1 MTPSVFYLVPDLM
14 SPWSGIARY
23 GRMVCHALLE
33 EGMSLT
39 VVARVDPPASSD
51 SGFESSMTYWPCDGS
66 APAFIRRAL
75 TGAFQQRPAF
85 LLVGHVNFAPLGWL
99 LAKLVGA
106 RLVTFIYGIDVF
118 RPLSPWRRW
127 ALQRSDLI
135 MSISRF
141 TAQRAADVNRA
152 PSSRMRILHNCIDP
166 GFLQPLQVAGHKS
179 GLSMLTVGRL
189 SLAEQYKGQDL
200 VIRAMPALLLRFP
213 ELVYHVVGDGDWRPA
228 LEKLAQQQGV
238 AEAVRFHGIV
248 SEKELRYRYSEA
260 TLFIMPSRA
269 EGFGF
274 VFLEAMVHGLPVI
287 AGNMDAS
294 PEVVTDGETGILVDP
309 TSVDSIVAATTR
321 LLSDE
326 TLRRQMGRNGQERVL
341 RKFDP
346 AGFRSSLMA
355 YLAELG
361 S

>member
-1 MTPSVFYLVPDLM
+1 MTLPVLYLVPDLM

-33 EGMSLT
+33 EGTPLT
-39 VVARVDPPASSD
+39 VVARVDPPAAGD
-51 SGFESSMTYWPCDGS
+51 SGVESRMTYWPCDGS
-66 APAFIRRAL
+66 VRAFIQRSLA
-75 TGAFQQRPAF
+75 GAFQQRPAF
-85 LLVGHVNFAPLGWL
+85 LLAGHANFAPLGWL
-99 LAKLVGA
+99 LAGLVGA

-135 MSISRF
+135 ISISRF
-141 TAQRAADVNRA
+141 TAQQAAEINRA
-152 PSSRMRILHNCIDP
+152 PSKKMRILHNCIDP
-166 GFLQPLQVAGHKS
+166 GFLQPFQAAGQES
-179 GLSMLTVGRL
+179 GLSMLTVGRV
-189 SLAEQYKGQDL
+189 SLAEQYKGQDQ
-200 VIRAMPALLLRFP
+200 VIQAMPALLSRFP
-213 ELVYHVVGDGDWRPA
+213 ELLYHVVGDGDWRPA

-238 AEAVRFHGIV
+238 SGAVRFHGVV
-248 SEKELRYRYSEA
+248 SEKELRHRYSEA

-294 PEVVTDGETGILVDP
+294 PEVVMDGETGILVDP
-309 TSVDSIVAATTR
+309 TSVGSIVAASTR
-321 LLSDE
+321 LLADE

-341 RKFDP
+341 KEFGP
-346 AGFRSSLMA
+346 AGFRSSLMT
-355 YLAELG
+355 YLAEL
-361 S
+361 SS